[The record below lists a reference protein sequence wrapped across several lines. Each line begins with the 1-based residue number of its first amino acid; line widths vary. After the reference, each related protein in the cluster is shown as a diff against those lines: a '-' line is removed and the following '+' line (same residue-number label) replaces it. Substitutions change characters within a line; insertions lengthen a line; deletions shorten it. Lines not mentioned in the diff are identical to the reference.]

1 LPFLKLKK
9 GADIMSSSADQI
21 KELRAM
27 TGAGFLDCK
36 KALVETEGNLDKAVD
51 MLREKGLAAA
61 AKKSGR
67 IATDGAVGSYI
78 HGNGKI
84 GVLVEINCETD
95 FVAKT
100 EDFRSLVHDVS
111 MHIAASNP
119 RYVSQDQVEPGVI
132 EKEKQILINQ
142 AINEGKKPE
151 IAEKVVGGRLEKFIK
166 EICLLDQPFVKDQD
180 ITVGQLVQQKI
191 AKFGENISVRRFL
204 RFELGEGLQK
214 REDDF
219 ASEVAKLQQ
228 Q

>member
-1 LPFLKLKK
+1 
-9 GADIMSSSADQI
+9 MSSSADKV

-36 KALVETEGNLDKAVD
+36 KTLEEAGGDLEKAAD
-51 MLREKGLAAA
+51 LLREKGLAAA
-61 AKKSGR
+61 SKKSGR
-67 IATDGAVGSYI
+67 ITADGVVDSYI

-100 EDFRSLVHDVS
+100 EEFKALVHDIA
-111 MHIAASNP
+111 MHIAASSP
-119 RYVSQDQVEPGVI
+119 RYVSKEEVEPSVL

-151 IAEKVVGGRLEKFIK
+151 IAEKVVAGRLEKFIQ
-166 EICLLDQPFVKDQD
+166 EICLLEQPFVKDQD
-180 ITVGQLVQQKI
+180 ITVGQLVKEKI
-191 AKFGENISVRRFL
+191 AKFGENISVRRFV
-204 RFELGEGLQK
+204 RFEMGEGLQK